1 MMLQNKVA
9 IVYGGGGAIGGAV
22 ARAFAKEGA
31 ELFLAGRT
39 KEKLDAVADDIRSVG
54 GRAEVSVI
62 DALDEREVALHSA
75 RVAAKAGG
83 IDIAFNGLGINHVQG
98 VHLTDLSAADFLH
111 PITAYATAYF
121 ITARAVTPHMSSRGS
136 GVIMMPSTPGARMSG
151 TGFLGYGVS
160 CAATE
165 GMTRLLAAELAPAGI
180 RVVCIR
186 SHAIPEAATM
196 GSHSR
201 DVFEPVA
208 RSAGI
213 SLEELMEGAAAGTL
227 LKQLPTLDQ
236 VANAAVFAASAHAA
250 SMTGAVI
257 NLTGGAVVD

>member
-1 MMLQNKVA
+1 M
-9 IVYGGGGAIGGAV
+9 
-22 ARAFAKEGA
+22 
-31 ELFLAGRT
+31 
-39 KEKLDAVADDIRSVG
+39 
-54 GRAEVSVI
+54 
-62 DALDEREVALHSA
+62 HSDQ
-75 RVAAKAGG
+75 VAAKTGG
-83 IDIAFNGLGINHVQG
+83 IDIAFNGVGIKHVQG
-98 VHLTDLSAADFLH
+98 VLLTSLSAADFLH
-111 PITAYATAYF
+111 PVAAYATAYF
-121 ITARAVTPHMSSRGS
+121 ITARAVAPHMASRGA
-136 GVIMMPSTPGARMSG
+136 GVIMMLSTPGARMPG

-165 GMTRLLAAELAPAGI
+165 GMTRLMAAELAPTGV

-186 SHAIPEAATM
+186 PHAIPEASAM

-213 SLEELMEGAAAGTL
+213 SLDQMMEGAAAGTL
-227 LKQLPTLDQ
+227 LKRLPTLDQ

>member
-22 ARAFAKEGA
+22 ARAFAREGA

-39 KEKLDAVADDIRSVG
+39 KEKLDAVANDICSAG
-54 GRAEVSVI
+54 GRAEISVI
-62 DALDEREVALHSA
+62 DALNERDVAQHSA
-75 RVAAKAGG
+75 EVSAKAGG
-83 IDIAFNGLGINHVQG
+83 IDIAFNALGIKHVQG
-98 VHLTDLSAADFLH
+98 IPLSELSAADFLH

-121 ITARAVTPHMSSRGS
+121 ITARAVTPYMASRGS
-136 GVIMMPSTPGARMSG
+136 GVIMMLSTPGARMPG

-165 GMTRLLAAELAPAGI
+165 GMTRLLAAELAPAGV

-186 SHAIPEAATM
+186 SHAIPEASAM

-208 RSAGI
+208 RSAGV
-213 SLEELMEGAAAGTL
+213 SLDELMEGAAAGTL
-227 LKQLPTLDQ
+227 LKRLPTLDQ
-236 VANAAVFAASAHAA
+236 VASAAVFAASAQAA
-250 SMTGAVI
+250 SMTGTVI
-257 NLTGGAVVD
+257 NLTCGAVVD

>member
-1 MMLQNKVA
+1 MLLQNKAA

-39 KEKLDAVADDIRSVG
+39 KEKLDAVADDIRSEG

-62 DALDEREVALHSA
+62 DILNEEEVTRHSA
-75 RVAAKAGG
+75 QVAAKTGR
-83 IDIAFNGLGINHVQG
+83 IDVAFNGVGIKHVQG
-98 VHLTDLSAADFLH
+98 VLLADLSTADFLH

-121 ITARAVTPHMSSRGS
+121 VTAGAVAPHMTSQGS
-136 GVIMMPSTPGARMSG
+136 GVIIMLSTPGARMPG
-151 TGFLGYGVS
+151 TGYLGYGVS

-165 GMTRLLAAELAPAGI
+165 GMTRLLAAELAPSGV
-180 RVVCIR
+180 RVVCLR
-186 SHAIPEAATM
+186 AHAIPEATAM

-201 DVFEPVA
+201 DVFEPIA
-208 RSAGI
+208 RSADI
-213 SLEELMEGAAAGTL
+213 SLDQMMEGAAAGTL
-227 LKQLPTLDQ
+227 LKRLPTLDQ
-236 VANAAVFAASAHAA
+236 VAHAAVFAASAHAA

-257 NLTGGAVVD
+257 NLTSGAVMD

>member
-1 MMLQNKVA
+1 MILQSKVA

-31 ELFLAGRT
+31 DLFLAGRT
-39 KEKLDAVADDIRSVG
+39 KEKLDAVADDIRSAG

-62 DALDEREVALHSA
+62 DALNEREVAEHSA
-75 RVAAKAGG
+75 QVAAKAAG
-83 IDIAFNGLGINHVQG
+83 IDIAFNGLGIKHVQG
-98 VHLTDLSAADFLH
+98 TMLSELSAADFLH
-111 PITAYATAYF
+111 PITSYATTYF
-121 ITARAVTPHMSSRGS
+121 ITARAVTPHMASRGS
-136 GVIMMPSTPGARMSG
+136 GVIIMLSTPGARMPG

-186 SHAIPEAATM
+186 SHAIPEASAM

-213 SLEELMEGAAAGTL
+213 SLDALMEGAAAGTL
-227 LKQLPTLDQ
+227 LKRLPTLDQ
-236 VANAAVFAASAHAA
+236 VANAAVFASSVHAA